1 MNRLTIVL
9 LLLAVGLGLLV
20 VNHNGG
26 RTLGID
32 NDQFAQVLYLLP
44 IAGLLSAGI
53 LAGRRGNFGTVI
65 RQLAVWLVIILGLVS
80 LYLYRYDLQSFGDR
94 LLGGLMPGRAVVVT
108 TSAGEQEIV
117 LHKSMSGHF
126 EANVGIEGR
135 TIHML
140 VDTGASSVVLANA
153 DATAIGIDTTNLRY
167 TVPVMTANG
176 RTAAAPV
183 TLSEISIGPIVRR
196 NIPALVAQDGQL
208 GQSLLGMSFC
218 QRLVRCRCRPTNCGC
233 GIGEHCPLEIHFGE
247 FSHVLVPERKFLVAS
262 AIGIFFSRARAAA
275 GHCP

>member
-1 MNRLTIVL
+1 MNRLTFVFL
-9 LLLAVGLGLLV
+9 LMGIGLALLIF
-20 VNHNGG
+20 NHESGQ
-26 RTLGID
+26 TFGIN
-32 NDQFAQVLYLLP
+32 NDQFGEAVYLLP
-44 IAGLLSAGI
+44 IAALLSVGI
-53 LAGRRGNFGTVI
+53 LAGNRGGLATVI
-65 RQLAVWLVIILGLVS
+65 RQLAIWLVIILGLVS

-208 GQSLLGMSFC
+208 GQSLLGMSFLSTLGSL
-218 QRLVRCRCRPTNCGC
+218 QMQTDELRLRDR
-233 GIGEHCPLEIHFGE
+233 
-247 FSHVLVPERKFLVAS
+247 
-262 AIGIFFSRARAAA
+262 
-275 GHCP
+275 

>member
-9 LLLAVGLGLLV
+9 LLLTVGLGLLLI
-20 VNHNGG
+20 NHDGG

-53 LAGRRGNFGTVI
+53 LAGRRGSLSTVI

-108 TSAGEQEIV
+108 TAGGEQEIV

-126 EANVGIEGR
+126 EANVGVEGK

-140 VDTGASSVVLANA
+140 VDTGASSVVLDNA
-153 DATAIGIDTTNLRY
+153 DAAEIGIDTANLRY

-183 TLSEISIGPIVRR
+183 TLSEISIGPIMRR

-208 GQSLLGMSFC
+208 GQSLLGMSFLSTLGSL
-218 QRLVRCRCRPTNCGC
+218 QMQTDELRLRDR
-233 GIGEHCPLEIHFGE
+233 
-247 FSHVLVPERKFLVAS
+247 
-262 AIGIFFSRARAAA
+262 
-275 GHCP
+275 